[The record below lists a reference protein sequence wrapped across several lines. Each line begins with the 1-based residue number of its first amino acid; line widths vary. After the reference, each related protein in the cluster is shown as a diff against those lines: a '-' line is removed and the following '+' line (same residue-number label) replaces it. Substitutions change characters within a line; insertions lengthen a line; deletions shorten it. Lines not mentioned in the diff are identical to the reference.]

1 MTELRQI
8 KSTFWTVSVFVALM
22 IGGVIYTVYKN
33 NDKGIQMRN
42 FNSVTKITVNKHR
55 LY

>member
-22 IGGVIYTVYKN
+22 IGGIVYTVYKD
-33 NDKGIQMRN
+33 NDKGMQMRILN
-42 FNSVTKITVNKHR
+42 LRTK
-55 LY
+55 